1 VVAVILEVLCQC
13 EGEIH
18 LRKTAQQRSA
28 HALVVPLIGLLCT
41 AGTILAS
48 TFVVSPQGN
57 DENPGTTDQSWRTLD
72 KANRTLQPGDTVVVR
87 AGVYH
92 ETITP
97 VAAGLPGQPIV
108 YVAAPEEEVVVDG
121 LLDDLVVVYVSNYT
135 VVDGF
140 TIRNRAHLR
149 VLKNNS
155 YWVNLVGNHI
165 VMRRCRVIADGD
177 PYTNIF
183 SLGATSRG
191 IYSYGRYNTIE
202 RCFVRGQ
209 NIGVEVS
216 GGTPRYTIVR
226 FDTLLSNGQSNLVI
240 TSPYDGEKTDTT
252 MERNLVEYCVMD
264 TSWIEDNIQFE
275 SNYVDNAIMT
285 NRGTIIRHCRLGH
298 AAENAVDTK
307 GVQFIILEDNL
318 MYSSAGDDN
327 GKLDGPDD
335 SGGSGIQR
343 GSDTYS
349 RYMVVRNNI
358 IWDNHT
364 GATMYDGDRYYN
376 NVFLNNRRSYRGSNG
391 DYAGNDFAGVT
402 MWNITGLQRAFVNN
416 IVAMQPNLGVFNWNM
431 DYGAKF
437 YINNNL
443 YYDPSGTVK
452 FHHEMPN
459 AVTSVGLS
467 QWQNVLDTFG
477 GYAYLGGKDG
487 NSIEADPQFNNVPQ
501 YPVDYDTSWNFSVR
515 PGSPAIDAGRPVAR
529 AIEAGTN
536 SRTLRVDDAYFFC
549 DGFGITDG
557 DKIQIGYGSPVV
569 IASLDYSSNT
579 ITLSDPRSWD
589 TGAGVHLAF
598 QGVAPDIGASEFVS
612 GESVFPLP
620 PQPAG
625 PPDGASSQ
633 LSTVE
638 LRWSRAK
645 GATTYYPQIST
656 STTFTPLVNAPGGI
670 SDTIFV
676 LTGLEGNTTY
686 YWRIRSGNSIGLSAW
701 SSVLSFTTAPTGVVP
716 GVPTTSGP
724 TMGATGVTTNPLL
737 SWNSVPGALTY
748 AVQLSSVPGF
758 ATPLLDRSG
767 IAGTSVLV
775 DGLKNSTKYYWRVNA
790 TGSRGTSAWSQVT
803 TLTTFALPTEFAA
816 NVVTNP
822 TFDDGTSGWDFF
834 TDGNATFALG
844 SPGYH
849 KATSAKISIL
859 QSGSTTE
866 LYQGN
871 MVMSPDSTYRLSF
884 AAYSSSGHSI
894 EVSVQKLTSPQT
906 SYGLLLR
913 QIELTT
919 EWKLFTLEFKPE
931 NFLSPV
937 NDVMLRF
944 DFSRYGVSGDVFS
957 LDQIRLNPVN
967 SSPPPEVPSSDY
979 FLYENYPNPF
989 NPLTTIRYFIP
1000 KDEHVVIK
1008 VWNLLGQAAATV
1020 VDGFEVGGSH
1030 KVTLDM
1036 KGFASGMYLCTL
1048 QAGDYKQ
1055 TRKLLYVK

>member
-1 VVAVILEVLCQC
+1 
-13 EGEIH
+13 
-18 LRKTAQQRSA
+18 
-28 HALVVPLIGLLCT
+28 
-41 AGTILAS
+41 
-48 TFVVSPQGN
+48 
-57 DENPGTTDQSWRTLD
+57 
-72 KANRTLQPGDTVVVR
+72 
-87 AGVYH
+87 
-92 ETITP
+92 
-97 VAAGLPGQPIV
+97 
-108 YVAAPEEEVVVDG
+108 
-121 LLDDLVVVYVSNYT
+121 
-135 VVDGF
+135 
-140 TIRNRAHLR
+140 
-149 VLKNNS
+149 
-155 YWVNLVGNHI
+155 
-165 VMRRCRVIADGD
+165 MRRCRVIADGD

>member
-1 VVAVILEVLCQC
+1 MCQR
-13 EGEIH
+13 EGDSH
-18 LRKTAQQRSA
+18 VRKAAQRRCA
-28 HALVVPLIGLLCT
+28 HALVLSLIGLLCT
-41 AGTILAS
+41 AGPLLAS

-57 DENPGTTDQSWRTLD
+57 DGNSGTTDQPWRTLD

-97 VAAGLPGQPIV
+97 VAAGLSGQPIV

-121 LLDDLVVVYVSNYT
+121 LLDDLIVVYVSNYT

-140 TIRNRAHLR
+140 TIRNRAYLR
-149 VLKNNS
+149 VLKNNA

-209 NIGVEVS
+209 NMGVEIS
-216 GGTPRYTIVR
+216 GGTPRYTTMR

-240 TSPYDGEKTDTT
+240 TSPNDGEKTDTT

-275 SNYVDNAIMT
+275 SNYVDNPIIT

-298 AAENAVDTK
+298 AAENGVDLK
-307 GVQFIILEDNL
+307 GAQFVVLDGNL
-318 MYSSAGDDN
+318 IYSSTGDDN

-349 RYMVVRNNI
+349 RYLVVRNNI

-391 DYAGNDFAGVT
+391 DYSGNDFAGVT

-467 QWQNVLDTFG
+467 QWQNALDTFG

-487 NSIEADPQFNNVPQ
+487 NSIEADPRFNNVPQ
-501 YPVDYDTSWNFSVR
+501 YPVDYDTSWNFSLR

-529 AIEAGTN
+529 AVEAGTN

-549 DGFGITDG
+549 DGFGIADG
-557 DKIQIGYGSPVV
+557 DTIQIGYGSPAV
-569 IASLDYSSNT
+569 IAFLDYDSNT

-598 QGVAPDIGASEFVS
+598 KGIAPDIGANEFIS
-612 GESVFPLP
+612 GGLGFPP
-620 PQPAG
+620 FAPQLAS
-625 PPDGASSQ
+625 PPDSASSQ
-633 LSTVE
+633 LPTVE
-638 LRWSRAK
+638 LRWSSVQ

-656 STTFTPLVNAPGGI
+656 STTFTPLVKTPGGI
-670 SDTIFV
+670 GDTIFV
-676 LTGLEGNTTY
+676 LTGLEGNITY
-686 YWRIRSGNSIGLSAW
+686 YWRVRSGNDVGLSVW
-701 SSVLSFTTAPTGVVP
+701 SSVHSFMTAPIGVVP
-716 GVPTTSGP
+716 SVPTTSGP

-737 SWNSVPGALTY
+737 SWNGVPGALTY
-748 AVQLSSVPGF
+748 AVQLSSGPTF

-767 IAGTSVLV
+767 ITGTSVLV
-775 DGLKNSTKYYWRVNA
+775 DGLKNSTEYYWRANA
-790 TGSRGTSAWSQVT
+790 TGSGGTSAWSQVA
-803 TLTTFALPTEFAA
+803 TLTTFAPPSKLAA
-816 NVVTNP
+816 NVVTNAD
-822 TFDDGTSGWDFF
+822 FDNGTVGWSLS
-834 TDGNATFALG
+834 TTTGAAALSIT
-844 SPGYH
+844 SPGYQSANAARITVAEVG
-849 KATSAKISIL
+849 ATTQLFQTGLIL
-859 QSGSTTE
+859 
-866 LYQGN
+866 
-871 MVMSPDSTYRLSF
+871 SPDSAYRLTF
-884 AAYSSSGHSI
+884 AARSTSGDDCDVTVFKYDPPYSVYGPSG
-894 EVSVQKLTSPQT
+894 ELVD
-906 SYGLLLR
+906 LR
-913 QIELTT
+913 A
-919 EWKLFTLEFKPE
+919 EWKLFSLDFKPK
-931 NFLSPV
+931 NFSSPV
-937 NDVMLRF
+937 NDVCLRIAF
-944 DFSRYGVSGDVFS
+944 TRTATAGEAYDIDDV
-957 LDQIRLNPVN
+957 RLFTIDENT
-967 SSPPPEVPSSDY
+967 PPPPPSELPADF
-979 FLYENYPNPF
+979 FLDEIYPNPF
-989 NPLTTIRYFIP
+989 NPSTTIRYSLP
-1000 KDEHVVIK
+1000 VDVHVVIRIY
-1008 VWNLLGQAAATV
+1008 NILGQQVMTH
-1020 VDGFEVGGSH
+1020 VDGVQTAGRH
-1030 KVTLDM
+1030 DARLDM
-1036 KGFASGMYLCTL
+1036 TKFTSGIYLCTF
-1048 QAGDYKQ
+1048 QAGEYRQ
-1055 TRKLLYVK
+1055 TRKLMYVK